1 MDSAAGQPRDTHPGH
16 RCCWRHAAARGRI
29 QRERVPA
36 ERGAAA
42 SGGGGLKG
50 RSACVARDRARRS
63 WCHVVLVLACAL
75 TGCVGGD
82 EPREESVDGQYAYTV
97 RCSYCHDVP
106 NGIGA
111 ELTARVL
118 AGYST
123 VGALDRYLR
132 VAMPHET
139 PGSLTDAEY
148 EAILAYLIESRELV
162 AGEGDARALP
172 DSTAL
177 RVPE

>member
-1 MDSAAGQPRDTHPGH
+1 MAN
-16 RCCWRHAAARGRI
+16 GR
-29 QRERVPA
+29 A
-36 ERGAAA
+36 WLLWCGA
-42 SGGGGLKG
+42 
-50 RSACVARDRARRS
+50 
-63 WCHVVLVLACAL
+63 VLAAVCAP
-75 TGCVGGD
+75 TACGRGD
-82 EPREESVDGQYAYTV
+82 APREDSIDGDYAYTV

-111 ELTARVL
+111 ELTAKVL

-162 AGEGDARALP
+162 AGDGDVGALP

-177 RVPE
+177 RAPE

>member
-1 MDSAAGQPRDTHPGH
+1 MTGGILRLAAMAPLLT
-16 RCCWRHAAARGRI
+16 AACG
-29 QRERVPA
+29 PA
-36 ERGAAA
+36 A
-42 SGGGGLKG
+42 
-50 RSACVARDRARRS
+50 
-63 WCHVVLVLACAL
+63 
-75 TGCVGGD
+75 
-82 EPREESVDGQYAYTV
+82 EPVDGELAYTV

-111 ELTARVL
+111 ELTAGVL

-148 EAILAYLIESRELV
+148 EAILAYLVESRGLV
-162 AGEGDARALP
+162 GGVEDYRALP
-172 DSTAL
+172 DSTVL
-177 RVPE
+177 RAPE

>member
-1 MDSAAGQPRDTHPGH
+1 MARSRVWLIWCGVVLATVYGPAG
-16 RCCWRHAAARGRI
+16 C
-29 QRERVPA
+29 
-36 ERGAAA
+36 
-42 SGGGGLKG
+42 G
-50 RSACVARDRARRS
+50 RSEES
-63 WCHVVLVLACAL
+63 
-75 TGCVGGD
+75 
-82 EPREESVDGQYAYTV
+82 REEPIDGQYAYTV

-111 ELTARVL
+111 QLTAKVL

-139 PGSLTDAEY
+139 PGSLTDGEY
-148 EAILAYLIESRELV
+148 EAILDYLIESRALV
-162 AGEGDARALP
+162 AGDVDVGELP

-177 RVPE
+177 RVPEELE

>member
-1 MDSAAGQPRDTHPGH
+1 MTGGLRRLAATVLLLLPG
-16 RCCWRHAAARGRI
+16 CNPGR
-29 QRERVPA
+29 EPA
-36 ERGAAA
+36 EQ
-42 SGGGGLKG
+42 
-50 RSACVARDRARRS
+50 
-63 WCHVVLVLACAL
+63 
-75 TGCVGGD
+75 
-82 EPREESVDGQYAYTV
+82 SVDGELSYTV

-111 ELTARVL
+111 ELTAKVL

-139 PGSLTDAEY
+139 PGSLSDAEY

-162 AGEGDARALP
+162 GGGGDVRAVP

>member
-1 MDSAAGQPRDTHPGH
+1 MAGDRAWLGWCGGILVAFCGPVG
-16 RCCWRHAAARGRI
+16 C
-29 QRERVPA
+29 
-36 ERGAAA
+36 
-42 SGGGGLKG
+42 GGGGE
-50 RSACVARDRARRS
+50 S
-63 WCHVVLVLACAL
+63 
-75 TGCVGGD
+75 
-82 EPREESVDGQYAYTV
+82 REEPIDGQYAYTV

-111 ELTARVL
+111 ELTAKVL
-118 AGYST
+118 AGYPT

-148 EAILAYLIESRELV
+148 EAILAYMIESRGLV
-162 AGEGDARALP
+162 EGEVDYRALP

>member
-1 MDSAAGQPRDTHPGH
+1 MASGRAWLGWCGVVLVAFCGPAG
-16 RCCWRHAAARGRI
+16 C
-29 QRERVPA
+29 
-36 ERGAAA
+36 
-42 SGGGGLKG
+42 GGGGE
-50 RSACVARDRARRS
+50 S
-63 WCHVVLVLACAL
+63 
-75 TGCVGGD
+75 
-82 EPREESVDGQYAYTV
+82 REEPIDGQYAYTV

-111 ELTARVL
+111 ELTAKVL

-148 EAILAYLIESRELV
+148 EAILAYMIESKGLV
-162 AGEGDARALP
+162 AGEVDYRALP

>member
-1 MDSAAGQPRDTHPGH
+1 MAT
-16 RCCWRHAAARGRI
+16 GR
-29 QRERVPA
+29 A
-36 ERGAAA
+36 W
-42 SGGGGLKG
+42 
-50 RSACVARDRARRS
+50 RS
-63 WCHVVLVLACAL
+63 WCGVVLVLACAS

-82 EPREESVDGQYAYTV
+82 EPREGSVDGQLAYTV

-111 ELTARVL
+111 ELTAKVL

-139 PGSLTDAEY
+139 PGSLGDAEY

-162 AGEGDARALP
+162 AGEGDYRALP

-177 RVPE
+177 RVPD

>member
-1 MDSAAGQPRDTHPGH
+1 MTGGFRRLAATVLLP
-16 RCCWRHAAARGRI
+16 
-29 QRERVPA
+29 
-36 ERGAAA
+36 
-42 SGGGGLKG
+42 L
-50 RSACVARDRARRS
+50 SACNPGR
-63 WCHVVLVLACAL
+63 
-75 TGCVGGD
+75 
-82 EPREESVDGQYAYTV
+82 EPAAESVDGELAYTV

-111 ELTARVL
+111 ELTAKVL

-139 PGSLTDAEY
+139 PGSLADAEY
-148 EAILAYLIESRELV
+148 EAILAYLIESRRLV
-162 AGEGDARALP
+162 VDGGDVRALP

>member
-1 MDSAAGQPRDTHPGH
+1 MTGGFRRLAATVLLVLPACDPGREPAGQ
-16 RCCWRHAAARGRI
+16 
-29 QRERVPA
+29 
-36 ERGAAA
+36 
-42 SGGGGLKG
+42 
-50 RSACVARDRARRS
+50 
-63 WCHVVLVLACAL
+63 
-75 TGCVGGD
+75 
-82 EPREESVDGQYAYTV
+82 SVDGELSYTV

-111 ELTARVL
+111 ELTAKVL

-139 PGSLTDAEY
+139 PGSLSDAEY
-148 EAILAYLIESRELV
+148 EAILAYLIESRGLV
-162 AGEGDARALP
+162 GGGGDVRALP

>member
-1 MDSAAGQPRDTHPGH
+1 MTGGIRRLAATALLLLPACNSGREP
-16 RCCWRHAAARGRI
+16 AA
-29 QRERVPA
+29 
-36 ERGAAA
+36 
-42 SGGGGLKG
+42 
-50 RSACVARDRARRS
+50 
-63 WCHVVLVLACAL
+63 
-75 TGCVGGD
+75 
-82 EPREESVDGQYAYTV
+82 EPVDGEMAYTV

-111 ELTARVL
+111 ELTAKVL

-139 PGSLTDAEY
+139 PGSLADAEY
-148 EAILAYLIESRELV
+148 EAILAYLIESRRLV
-162 AGEGDARALP
+162 GNGGDVRALP

>member
-1 MDSAAGQPRDTHPGH
+1 MT
-16 RCCWRHAAARGRI
+16 
-29 QRERVPA
+29 
-36 ERGAAA
+36 
-42 SGGGGLKG
+42 GGIRL
-50 RSACVARDRARRS
+50 
-63 WCHVVLVLACAL
+63 AL
-75 TGCVGGD
+75 TALFFLTACNSGR
-82 EPREESVDGQYAYTV
+82 EPAADPVDGELAYTV

-111 ELTARVL
+111 ELTAKVL
-118 AGYST
+118 AAYST

-139 PGSLTDAEY
+139 PGSLTNAEY

-162 AGEGDARALP
+162 AGEEDVGARP

>member
-1 MDSAAGQPRDTHPGH
+1 MTGGIRLALPALFFLTACNSGREPAADP
-16 RCCWRHAAARGRI
+16 
-29 QRERVPA
+29 
-36 ERGAAA
+36 
-42 SGGGGLKG
+42 
-50 RSACVARDRARRS
+50 
-63 WCHVVLVLACAL
+63 
-75 TGCVGGD
+75 
-82 EPREESVDGQYAYTV
+82 VDGELAYTV

-111 ELTARVL
+111 ELTAKVL

-139 PGSLTDAEY
+139 PGSLADAEY
-148 EAILAYLIESRELV
+148 EAILAYLIESRSLV
-162 AGEGDARALP
+162 AGDTDVGELP

-177 RVPE
+177 RIPKGLK

>member
-1 MDSAAGQPRDTHPGH
+1 MAT
-16 RCCWRHAAARGRI
+16 GR
-29 QRERVPA
+29 A
-36 ERGAAA
+36 W
-42 SGGGGLKG
+42 
-50 RSACVARDRARRS
+50 RS
-63 WCHVVLVLACAL
+63 WCGAVLVFACAS

-82 EPREESVDGQYAYTV
+82 ESHEEAVDGQHAYTI

-139 PGSLTDAEY
+139 PGSLGDAEY

-162 AGEGDARALP
+162 ADDPAAGTLP
-172 DSTAL
+172 DSTPL
-177 RVPE
+177 RMPD

>member
-1 MDSAAGQPRDTHPGH
+1 MVLAAV
-16 RCCWRHAAARGRI
+16 C
-29 QRERVPA
+29 VPA
-36 ERGAAA
+36 GC
-42 SGGGGLKG
+42 G
-50 RSACVARDRARRS
+50 R
-63 WCHVVLVLACAL
+63 
-75 TGCVGGD
+75 GD
-82 EPREESVDGQYAYTV
+82 EPREEPIDGQYAYTV

-139 PGSLTDAEY
+139 PGSLADAEY
-148 EAILAYLIESRELV
+148 QAILAYLIESRELV
-162 AGEGDARALP
+162 AGEVDYRALP

>member
-1 MDSAAGQPRDTHPGH
+1 MVANPAKN
-16 RCCWRHAAARGRI
+16 RI
-29 QRERVPA
+29 
-36 ERGAAA
+36 
-42 SGGGGLKG
+42 
-50 RSACVARDRARRS
+50 
-63 WCHVVLVLACAL
+63 
-75 TGCVGGD
+75 
-82 EPREESVDGQYAYTV
+82 DGQYAYTV

-111 ELTARVL
+111 ELTAKVL

-148 EAILAYLIESRELV
+148 EAILTYLIESRGLV
-162 AGEGDARALP
+162 AGEVDYRALP

>member
-1 MDSAAGQPRDTHPGH
+1 MQ
-16 RCCWRHAAARGRI
+16 
-29 QRERVPA
+29 
-36 ERGAAA
+36 
-42 SGGGGLKG
+42 
-50 RSACVARDRARRS
+50 
-63 WCHVVLVLACAL
+63 
-75 TGCVGGD
+75 
-82 EPREESVDGQYAYTV
+82 SVDGELSYTV

-111 ELTARVL
+111 ALTAKVL

-139 PGSLTDAEY
+139 PGSLSDAEY

-162 AGEGDARALP
+162 GGGGDVRALP

>member
-1 MDSAAGQPRDTHPGH
+1 MGRGGGRLRLLGAVMAAVGPLSACEGRD
-16 RCCWRHAAARGRI
+16 R
-29 QRERVPA
+29 PA
-36 ERGAAA
+36 E
-42 SGGGGLKG
+42 
-50 RSACVARDRARRS
+50 
-63 WCHVVLVLACAL
+63 
-75 TGCVGGD
+75 
-82 EPREESVDGQYAYTV
+82 EQVDGAYAYTV

-139 PGSLTDAEY
+139 PGGLSDEEY

-162 AGEGDARALP
+162 ADVVDVRALP
-172 DSTAL
+172 DSTEL

>member
-1 MDSAAGQPRDTHPGH
+1 M
-16 RCCWRHAAARGRI
+16 ARGR
-29 QRERVPA
+29 
-36 ERGAAA
+36 
-42 SGGGGLKG
+42 
-50 RSACVARDRARRS
+50 ARLG
-63 WCHVVLVLACAL
+63 WCGVVLVTVCGPA
-75 TGCVGGD
+75 GCDGGG
-82 EPREESVDGQYAYTV
+82 ESREEPIDGQYAYTV

-111 ELTARVL
+111 ELTAKVL

-148 EAILAYLIESRELV
+148 EAILTYLIESRGLV
-162 AGEGDARALP
+162 AGGVDAAELP
-172 DSTAL
+172 DSAVL

>member
-1 MDSAAGQPRDTHPGH
+1 MANGRAWILRCGAVLATVCGPAG
-16 RCCWRHAAARGRI
+16 C
-29 QRERVPA
+29 
-36 ERGAAA
+36 
-42 SGGGGLKG
+42 G
-50 RSACVARDRARRS
+50 RS
-63 WCHVVLVLACAL
+63 
-75 TGCVGGD
+75 G
-82 EPREESVDGQYAYTV
+82 EPREEPIDGEYAYTV

-111 ELTARVL
+111 ELTAGVL

-123 VGALDRYLR
+123 VGTLDRYLR

-162 AGEGDARALP
+162 AGDGDVGALP

>member
-1 MDSAAGQPRDTHPGH
+1 MAGG
-16 RCCWRHAAARGRI
+16 
-29 QRERVPA
+29 
-36 ERGAAA
+36 
-42 SGGGGLKG
+42 
-50 RSACVARDRARRS
+50 RARPRWS
-63 WCHVVLVLACAL
+63 GAVLAMVFAQGGCA
-75 TGCVGGD
+75 D
-82 EPREESVDGQYAYTV
+82 APREEPVDGAHAYTV

-111 ELTARVL
+111 ELTAKVL

-148 EAILAYLIESRELV
+148 EAILAYLIESRGLV
-162 AGEGDARALP
+162 AGGVDFRALP
-172 DSTAL
+172 DSTVLQA
-177 RVPE
+177 PG

>member
-1 MDSAAGQPRDTHPGH
+1 MANGRAWLL
-16 RCCWRHAAARGRI
+16 RC
-29 QRERVPA
+29 
-36 ERGAAA
+36 GA
-42 SGGGGLKG
+42 
-50 RSACVARDRARRS
+50 
-63 WCHVVLVLACAL
+63 VLATVCGPA
-75 TGCVGGD
+75 GCGPG
-82 EPREESVDGQYAYTV
+82 EESREEAIDGQHAYTV

-111 ELTARVL
+111 ELTAKVL
-118 AGYST
+118 AGYSS

-139 PGSLTDAEY
+139 PGSLSDAEY
-148 EAILAYLIESRELV
+148 EAILAYLLESRELV
-162 AGEGDARALP
+162 AGDVDVGELP